1 MIFIENYL
9 RLAPIACTSRLWPR
23 IPTFTEYRSRWC
35 PPSERWANF
44 RLEARTNVRFVQ
56 GNILISD
63 GGVACLGDFGITG
76 VTGDLE
82 ITEPH
87 TPVFDPG
94 FSRYTAP
101 ELLNPSQFSLA
112 NSNPSKESDIY
123 SLAMTTYEASSPHI
137 VHGHYLHRCSVT
149 RPSQG
154 YYRMGPLGGGSS
166 FSTL

>member
-1 MIFIENYL
+1 M
-9 RLAPIACTSRLWPR
+9 RPAPIACTSCLWSR
-23 IPTFTEYRSRWC
+23 IPAFTEYSSWWC
-35 PPSERWANF
+35 QPSERWAHL
-44 RLEARTNVRFVQ
+44 RLEARTDVCSLQ
-56 GNILISD
+56 GNILITD

-76 VTGDLE
+76 V
-82 ITEPH
+82 ITDPTVMESGSITTFEPD
-87 TPVFDPG
+87 VV
-94 FSRYTAP
+94 RYMAP
-101 ELLNPSQFSLA
+101 ELLNPSQFYLA